1 MRKLKITQG
10 TTKVDC
16 GIDLIGENDE
26 LMQIIVFSETENTHN
41 LAHVFAFN
49 QERLEAN
56 AQLIADAF
64 NTSNKCDMLPSE
76 LLEQRN
82 ELLEMLQK
90 IFEDRQNE
98 TQIIHKWNIKKLIDK
113 IDSNE

>member
-76 LLEQRN
+76 LLEQRDK
-82 ELLEMLQK
+82 LLQLVERISKENMNVHPS
-90 IFEDRQNE
+90 IVGEARF
-98 TQIIHKWNIKKLIDK
+98 LI
-113 IDSNE
+113 STLS